1 MSYISLP
8 YPVLPSVP
16 SIIAEDINSSHKEHL
31 KLHAIYGT
39 EGRKTRQSSEVISAR
54 IIEEWRDPWVERWME
69 DQVKCETILN
79 WLHDA
84 ILIDFEQPLVEALNL
99 FLSVQVLVSYGEIEQ
114 ALQELSSWQR
124 QIGLNLFN
132 HQKNLALDLINQYE
146 DELQDP
152 EDSDL
157 DSDNDSDEDYNDD
170 DYSDDDSNDDS
181 DDDSDDDYDDDK
193 HHHQRQKIQNRRQR
207 DPSPDKTSYLPLCKE
222 WNSKLRNH
230 LLMADGDGRS
240 AKDLEIGHREVARAI
255 QAMKKHT
262 YNFQTSGLARTIL
275 ELTNRSAYYD
285 KPHQASYA
293 RRFGFGLVLGDVL
306 GRWTPDEWAQQA
318 EESLKE
324 NPPAGYNK
332 SGRDLIEAITSH
344 PNLIPNVSNPAAIF
358 FLCSSDNFQFAWR
371 RWLSWGLDAAG
382 YRVWDCNSEALY
394 RRTMQYLQVQRLNQ
408 RQWDRAKREWN
419 EIIFFIIERS
429 MELRNL
435 LKDVDK
441 QTHQPNILHCT
452 KCASEVPEK
461 RCVQRIDVELNTDPD
476 FVERW
481 EGVGVTKVP
490 PEERMKPRKGR
501 KASEAAEIVDPDE
514 IGLRKIAIRDE
525 EVIQRCG
532 KHIFLL
538 FSKQKLQDFIWYNAF
553 SHGPNGTFDRLVR
566 YSQTPLGVQPVLRG
580 GKFDFWVVGQ
590 MIPFGARQPSGGHL
604 ADHYTFY
611 QGINADTLW
620 GITVLFEQAEMS
632 ATILATARAVHPD
645 LVKKIKNQ
653 SALCER
659 VGLCGLNL
667 FNCSGYTAPQH
678 YDKDATPSL
687 CAQFVLQAEKKWS
700 EFAFCALQYGYY
712 FESHENTLWS
722 FDSTLLHG
730 TMLPSENTILRLRGG
745 ANSVGTH
752 TTTRER
758 DRRRAERNERTIN
771 NYHLRQRAWAGHEN
785 VVV

>member
-69 DQVKCETILN
+69 DQVK
-79 WLHDA
+79 
-84 ILIDFEQPLVEALNL
+84 
-99 FLSVQVLVSYGEIEQ
+99 
-114 ALQELSSWQR
+114 
-124 QIGLNLFN
+124 
-132 HQKNLALDLINQYE
+132 
-146 DELQDP
+146 
-152 EDSDL
+152 
-157 DSDNDSDEDYNDD
+157 
-170 DYSDDDSNDDS
+170 
-181 DDDSDDDYDDDK
+181 
-193 HHHQRQKIQNRRQR
+193 
-207 DPSPDKTSYLPLCKE
+207 
-222 WNSKLRNH
+222 
-230 LLMADGDGRS
+230 ADGDERS

-255 QAMKKHT
+255 QAMKKVRKYT
-262 YNFQTSGLARTIL
+262 YNQHEFINAVATSGLARTIL

-306 GRWTPDEWAQQA
+306 GHWTPDEWAQQA

-332 SGRDLIEAITSH
+332 ENTLHMQSGRDLIEAITSH

-429 MELRNL
+429 MELRDL

-490 PEERMKPRKGR
+490 PEECMKPRKGR
-501 KASEAAEIVDPDE
+501 KASKAAEIVDPDE

-700 EFAFCALQYGYY
+700 E
-712 FESHENTLWS
+712 S

-730 TMLPSENTILRLRGG
+730 TMLPSENTILHLRGG

-785 VVV
+785 EVV

>member
-8 YPVLPSVP
+8 YPVLPNVP
-16 SIIAEDINSSHKEHL
+16 SIIAKDINSSHKEHL
-31 KLHAIYGT
+31 NLHAIYGT
-39 EGRKTRQSSEVISAR
+39 EGRKT
-54 IIEEWRDPWVERWME
+54 RWME

-84 ILIDFEQPLVEALNL
+84 ILIDFEQPLIEALNL

-157 DSDNDSDEDYNDD
+157 DSDNDSDEDYN
-170 DYSDDDSNDDS
+170 NDNYS
-181 DDDSDDDYDDDK
+181 DDDSDDNYNNDK
-193 HHHQRQKIQNRRQR
+193 HHHQRQKIQNCHQR
-207 DPSPDKTSYLPLCKE
+207 DPSPDKTLYLPLCKQ
-222 WNSKLRNH
+222 WNSTLRNH
-230 LLMADGDGRS
+230 LLMAEADDRS
-240 AKDLEIGHREVARAI
+240 SKDLEIGHWEVARAI

-262 YNFQTSGLARTIL
+262 YNFQTSGLVHTIL

-285 KPHQASYA
+285 KPHQASYT

-332 SGRDLIEAITSH
+332 SRRDLIEAITSH

-358 FLCSSDNFQFAWR
+358 FLCSSNNFQFAWK
-371 RWLSWGLDAAG
+371 RWLSWGLDATG

-408 RQWDRAKREWN
+408 CQWDY
-419 EIIFFIIERS
+419 
-429 MELRNL
+429 
-435 LKDVDK
+435 VDK
-441 QTHQPNILHCT
+441 QTHQPNVLHCT
-452 KCASEVPEK
+452 KCASEVPK
-461 RCVQRIDVELNTDPD
+461 KCCVKRIDVELNTDPD
-476 FVERW
+476 FFERW

-490 PEERMKPRKGR
+490 PEEHMKPHKGR
-501 KASEAAEIVDPDE
+501 KASEAAECHEPNPHSLVPYLDLSVIILGPVCLCSAWSLRIITPLSRSASLLRLVTPPLPLCDTEIVDPDE
-514 IGLRKIAIRDE
+514 IGLCKIAIRDE
-525 EVIQRCG
+525 EVIQCCG

-538 FSKQKLQDFIWYNAF
+538 FSEQKLQDFIWYNAF
-553 SHGPNGTFDRLVR
+553 SHGPNGTFDRLVH
-566 YSQTPLGVQPVLRG
+566 YLQTPLGVQPVLRG

-604 ADHYTFY
+604 VDHYTFY

-678 YDKDATPSL
+678 YDKNATPSL
-687 CAQFVLQAEKKWS
+687 CAQFVLRAEKKWS

-730 TMLPSENTILRLRGG
+730 TMLPSENTIL
-745 ANSVGTH
+745 
-752 TTTRER
+752 
-758 DRRRAERNERTIN
+758 
-771 NYHLRQRAWAGHEN
+771 HL
-785 VVV
+785 